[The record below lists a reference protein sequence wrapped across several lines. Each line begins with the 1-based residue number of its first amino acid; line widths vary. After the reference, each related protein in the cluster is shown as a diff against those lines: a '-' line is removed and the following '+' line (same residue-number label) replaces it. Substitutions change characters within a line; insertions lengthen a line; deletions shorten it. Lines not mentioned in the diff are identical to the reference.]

1 MNEEMNKEIKQ
12 KSNKKQLILT
22 IVGVLVLVIAVVGAS
37 FAVWNYVFNGTLV
50 NTIST
55 NDISL
60 DLLESNENIIN
71 ITNALPMSDN
81 EGKSQTETFDFAVT
95 SKTVKDI
102 DIEYNINIQKLEVD
116 NGYTALNDNQ
126 IKVYLTDYVG
136 TQKVAPTL
144 ISNLTNYKLYTGKHS
159 HDSTHETVQDKFKLR
174 AWIDGA
180 VDASNWNAE
189 TKLQYKFKIGLTS
202 TEKQKSTY
210 PSVVYRYGTNA
221 VNLGDS
227 IVRETKNAYCANHA
241 QYGNSCDFGMSWN
254 TEQECQ
260 DYVTNNMGGEAT
272 CQAGTVTTGFDYT
285 EDYTTLNKNFFLK
298 HNISNEGTVESS
310 EVCYIKDNSLYCL
323 KGEKTDDKEEGYIS
337 QYYEEN
343 TNTLKTSFGESNC
356 SVYSHS
362 VSCSASGLFANAYR
376 SGNVYAGD
384 DSSDCF
390 VSNIGNSG
398 CDEW

>member
-1 MNEEMNKEIKQ
+1 MEEKEIKQ

-60 DLLESNENIIN
+60 DLLESNTNIIT
-71 ITNALPMSDN
+71 IENALPMSDN
-81 EGKSQTETFDFAVT
+81 EGKAQTETFDFAVT

-116 NGYTALNDNQ
+116 NGYTSLNDNQ
-126 IKVYLTDYVG
+126 IKVYLTDYSN

-159 HDSTHETVQDKFKLR
+159 HDTTHETVQDKFKLR

-180 VDASNWNAE
+180 VDASNWNQD

-202 TEKQKSTY
+202 EEKQKSSY
-210 PSVVYRYGTNA
+210 PSVVYRYGNNT
-221 VNLGDS
+221 VTLGDS

-241 QYGNSCDFGMSWN
+241 QYGNSCDFGMSWD

-260 DYVTNNMGGEAT
+260 DYVTNNMGGQAT

-323 KGEKTDDKEEGYIS
+323 KGEKTDDKEEGYVS

-343 TNTLKTSFGESNC
+343 TNILKTSFGESNC
-356 SVYSHS
+356 SVLSGN
-362 VSCSASGLFANAYR
+362 VRCSASGLIAGADQYGAVDAY
-376 SGNVYAGD
+376 G
-384 DSSDCF
+384 DSSRCHVLND
-390 VSNIGNSG
+390 GNSD
-398 CDEW
+398 CYE

>member
-1 MNEEMNKEIKQ
+1 MMEDKEIKQ

-37 FAVWNYVFNGTLV
+37 FAVWNYVFNGQLT

-60 DLLESNENIIN
+60 DLLESNTNIIT
-71 ITNALPMSDN
+71 IENALPMSDN
-81 EGKSQTETFDFAVT
+81 EGKQQTQTFDFAVT

-116 NGYTALNDNQ
+116 NGYASLNDNQ
-126 IKVYLTDYVG
+126 IKVYLTDYNN

-159 HDSTHETVQDKFKLR
+159 HDTTHETVQDKFKLR

-180 VDASNWNAE
+180 VDASNWNQD

-202 TEKQKSTY
+202 EEKQKSSY
-210 PSVVYRYGTNA
+210 PSVVYRYGTNG
-221 VNLGDS
+221 VKLGDS
-227 IVRETKNAYCANHA
+227 IGSKPVYCDVEISSGTQYDCFET
-241 QYGNSCDFGMSWN
+241 
-254 TEQECQ
+254 
-260 DYVTNNMGGEAT
+260 EAL
-272 CQAGTVTTGFDYT
+272 CQAFLEENNYTETDRCELGTTGFDYT

-356 SVYSHS
+356 SVRSDY
-362 VSCSASGLFANAYR
+362 VGCSASGLNADANQDGYVAADVGSSHCTVYY
-376 SGNVYAGD
+376 SG
-384 DSSDCF
+384 DSRCR
-390 VSNIGNSG
+390 
-398 CDEW
+398 E

>member
-1 MNEEMNKEIKQ
+1 MNKEIKQ
-12 KSNKKQLILT
+12 KSNKKQLIIS
-22 IVGVLVLVIAVVGAS
+22 IVGVLVLVITVVGAS

-126 IKVYLTDYVG
+126 IKVYLTDYSN

-241 QYGNSCDFGMSWN
+241 QYGSSCDFGMSWN

-356 SVYSHS
+356 SVYSGY
-362 VSCSASGLFANAYR
+362 VRCSASGLRAFAYQNGDV
-376 SGNVYAGD
+376 SAGA
-384 DSSDCF
+384 DS
-390 VSNIGNSG
+390 SG
-398 CDEW
+398 CDVYNNGHSGCGEW

>member
-1 MNEEMNKEIKQ
+1 MMEDREIKQ
-12 KSNKKQLILT
+12 KSNNKKQLVLT
-22 IVGVLVLVIAVVGAS
+22 ILGVLVLVIAVVGAS

-60 DLLESNENIIN
+60 DLLESNTNIIT
-71 ITNALPMSDN
+71 IENALPMSDN
-81 EGKSQTETFDFAVT
+81 EGKAQTETFDFAVT

-116 NGYTALNDNQ
+116 NGYTSLNDNQ
-126 IKVYLTDYVG
+126 IKVYLTDYSN

-159 HDSTHETVQDKFKLR
+159 HDSTHETVQDKYKLR

-180 VDASNWNAE
+180 VDASNWNQD

-202 TEKQKSTY
+202 EEKQKSSY
-210 PSVVYRYGTNA
+210 PSVVYRYGNNT
-221 VNLGDS
+221 VTLGDS

-241 QYGNSCDFGMSWN
+241 QYGNSCDFGMSWD

-260 DYVTNNMGGEAT
+260 DYVTNNMGGQAT

-323 KGEKTDDKEEGYIS
+323 KGEKTDDKEEGYVS

-343 TNTLKTSFGESNC
+343 TNILKTSFGESNC
-356 SVYSHS
+356 SVLSGN
-362 VSCSASGLFANAYR
+362 VRCSASGLIAGADQYGAVDAY
-376 SGNVYAGD
+376 G
-384 DSSDCF
+384 DSSRCHVLND
-390 VSNIGNSG
+390 GNSD
-398 CDEW
+398 CYE